1 MRKAWLFCCV
11 AGLGWPAHA
20 EPLSFTGAIERAA
33 SDSPL
38 VEARAASVR
47 AAELSVRPA
56 DQLPDPQL
64 VLGLENVPVEGPDAY
79 RLDRDFMTMQSIG
92 IMQDMP
98 SGAERR
104 ARRAMAEAQAGRAEA
119 GLDLARL
126 EARLNAARAWIS
138 AYYAEQRVDVLTTL
152 SREARASAEAARGRL
167 AAGAASVDET
177 IAAEIE
183 AARIEDRSAGAAASV
198 VAARAELRRWI
209 GDDASEPLAAE
220 APVFTVD
227 PEHLRAHLARHPG
240 LLAFAAEAALA
251 DANLS
256 MARAER
262 VPDWSWTAMY
272 QRRDDAYGDMA
283 SVEVRIGLP
292 LFQAWRQGPLVEARR
307 ADQRAVASERLA
319 TEREHLAMLEAG
331 LAEYAATQANLERAR
346 ASRLPLARQRAEAA
360 GGAFAGGTMN
370 ASALIA
376 ARRDALEAELDVI
389 ELSERL
395 AMLGAALTLQY
406 GEVMP

>member
-1 MRKAWLFCCV
+1 MRIAWLACC
-11 AGLGWPAHA
+11 AIGLAPSARA
-20 EPLSFTGAIERAA
+20 QELSFQDALERAA

-47 AAELSVRPA
+47 AAELSVGPA

-79 RLDRDFMTMQSIG
+79 RLDRDEMTMQSIG

-104 ARRAMAEAQAGRAEA
+104 ARRAMAQAEAGRADA

-126 EARLNAARAWIS
+126 EARLSAARAWIA
-138 AYYAEQRVDVLTTL
+138 AYYAERRVDVLNAL
-152 SREARASAEAARGRL
+152 AREARASAEAERGRL
-167 AAGAASVDET
+167 AAGSGSVDEA

-183 AARIEDRSAGAAASV
+183 AARIQDRSADAAAAV
-198 VAARAELRRWI
+198 IAARAELRRWI
-209 GDDASEPLAAE
+209 GEAASEPLAAE
-220 APVFTVD
+220 EPQFIVD
-227 PEHLRAHLARHPG
+227 PEHLRAHLRRHPG
-240 LLAFAAEAALA
+240 LLAFQAEEALA
-251 DANLS
+251 SANLR

-262 VPDWSWTAMY
+262 IPDWSWTAMY
-272 QRRDDAYGDMA
+272 QRRDDAFGDMA

-307 ADQRAVASERLA
+307 ADQARVSAERAA
-319 TEREHLAMLEAG
+319 TEREHLAVLETG
-331 LAEYAATQANLERAR
+331 LAEYAAAQANIERAR

-360 GGAFAGGTMN
+360 TGSFAGGTMN
-370 ASALIA
+370 AGALIA
-376 ARRDALEAELDVI
+376 ARRDALEAELDLI
-389 ELSERL
+389 GLSERR

-406 GEVMP
+406 AESAP